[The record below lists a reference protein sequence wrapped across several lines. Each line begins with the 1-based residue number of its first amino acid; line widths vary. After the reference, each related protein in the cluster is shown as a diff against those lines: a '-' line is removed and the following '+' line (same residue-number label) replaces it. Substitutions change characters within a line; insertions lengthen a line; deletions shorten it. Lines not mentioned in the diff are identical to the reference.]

1 MTTVLEQ
8 GHKTPGLGIVGLV
21 GLVLA
26 TLLSACGADTPT
38 AETAADHE
46 VTPPTADASQE
57 VASESPGDALEYPEW
72 ETVAPGEN
80 AAYNQRANLVQRGH
94 LVYGKYCLG
103 CHGEYGNGEGPA
115 AVRLITQPRDF
126 TSGIYKFRS
135 TDSGS
140 LPLEGDLHRTITRG
154 LARVSMPGFP
164 LMPEGEKLAVVEYIK
179 TFYPRWEDEKDQR
192 RVIPVPRPPDD
203 MGADNRRARGRII
216 YLQMG
221 CGKCHGTDGRGTGA
235 TQTEYVDA
243 WGNQQKP
250 FDFTRGS
257 LKGGNTP
264 EDIYRTFHTG
274 LRSIMPSFDGDTLAA
289 VTSGAFE
296 DMKTNLEPQ
305 EANRLA
311 AVAADFPIDGN
322 TIFSEMNDSER
333 SALAERNS
341 WDLVAYIMSLRQPTS
356 TAAAVLGSDS

>member
-1 MTTVLEQ
+1 MTEHDPQQRFSALAF
-8 GHKTPGLGIVGLV
+8 GLTL
-21 GLVLA
+21 LLA
-26 TLLSACGADTPT
+26 TAPLGCATDTMPSEPPASDGPAAANGDESIADND
-38 AETAADHE
+38 ASK
-46 VTPPTADASQE
+46 TAD
-57 VASESPGDALEYPEW
+57 DLEYPKW
-72 ETVAPGEN
+72 ETVPPGAN
-80 AAYNQRANLVQRGH
+80 ADYNQRASLIQRGH

-103 CHGEYGNGEGPA
+103 CHGEYGDGEGPA
-115 AVRLITQPRDF
+115 TKRLITKPRDF

-140 LPLEGDLHRTITRG
+140 LPLEQDIHRTITRG

-164 LMPEGEKLAVVEYIK
+164 VMPEGEKMAVIEYIK
-179 TFYPRWEDEKDQR
+179 TFYPRWEEEKDQR
-192 RVIPVPRPPDD
+192 QLIPVPRPPDD
-203 MGADNRRARGRII
+203 LAEDFRLARGRII

-235 TQTEYVDA
+235 TQTEYTDA
-243 WGNQQKP
+243 WGNPQRP

-289 VTSGAFE
+289 VTADAFE
-296 DMKTNLEPQ
+296 TLRATLDPQ

-311 AVAADFPIDGN
+311 AVAGDFPADGN
-322 TIFSEMNDSER
+322 SVFSEMSDGER
-333 SALAERNS
+333 SELAERNS
-341 WDLVAYIMSLRQPTS
+341 WDLVAYIMSLRRPTT
-356 TAAAVLGSDS
+356 TAAAVLGNDS